1 MNQPLLKVKV
11 KTIKKMNRYKIITL
25 VCMLSFAF
33 LSNAQQKLQKV
44 SKSIKTEKDV
54 TIDLNTSHTNI
65 VIDTWNKGTVEIEA
79 YIESD
84 ELSKKEL
91 EDILKNWVVDVD
103 GTSQNV
109 TIKTSGSSMHGH
121 NWDFDFAEL
130 EALDA
135 LKDLQFNLA
144 DLPEMIVL
152 PEMNF
157 DFSEMPA
164 LPALPA
170 LPEGMNNIHFD
181 SDRYKKEGEKYLEQ
195 WSKEYEEKFGKD
207 FQIKMEA
214 WAKDLENSDYEKKME
229 AWGEQFGKEFEKNF
243 GKDFEKKMEK
253 WGEAFGE
260 KFGEEFAEKIEK
272 HAEAIEKHAEAI
284 EKKAEQHEKHVLKK
298 EKEIEKRLE
307 EREVRALELKNEAGK
322 QGKFKKIIKIKMPKD
337 ARLKVN
343 VRHGELKFASVVHDL
358 QADLS
363 HAKLLATSIDG
374 SETSINASYTP
385 VIVTNWNAG
394 ELVLNYVDN
403 ANLNTVKALMLSS
416 NSSNISIDRLLGNA
430 LVEGN
435 FGDLAINAV
444 EDTFTSLNIIL
455 ENSDVVLKLPKTD
468 YNLQYF
474 GKHSS
479 LKHPKQSKSNVTTYS
494 DGNTS
499 NGKTIIVN
507 AKYSNVIMQ

>member
-1 MNQPLLKVKV
+1 MNQPLLKAKV
-11 KTIKKMNRYKIITL
+11 KNNQKMNTYKIITL

-44 SKSIKTEKDV
+44 SQSIKTEKDV

-79 YIESD
+79 YVESD
-84 ELSKKEL
+84 ELSKDEL
-91 EDILKNWVVDVD
+91 EEILKNWVVDVD
-103 GTSQNV
+103 GSNQNV
-109 TIKTSGSSMHGH
+109 SIRTSGSSLHG
-121 NWDFDFAEL
+121 NDWNFDFAEL

-157 DFSEMPA
+157 DFSEMPVM
-164 LPALPA
+164 PALPA

-181 SDRYKKEGEKYLEQ
+181 SEKYKKEGEKYLEQ
-195 WSKEYEEKFGKD
+195 WSKEYEEKYGKD

-214 WAKDLENSDYEKKME
+214 WAKNLENSDYEKKME
-229 AWGEQFGKEFEKNF
+229 AWGEQFGKQFEKNF
-243 GKDFEKKMEK
+243 GKDFEEKMEK

-260 KFGEEFAEKIEK
+260 KFGEEFTEKMEK
-272 HAEAIEKHAEAI
+272 HAAEI
-284 EKKAEQHEKHVLKK
+284 EKKAEEIEKQYEKQLLKK

-307 EREVRALELKNEAGK
+307 EREARALKLKTQAGK
-322 QGKFKKIIKIKMPKD
+322 QGKVKKTIKIKMPKD
-337 ARLKVN
+337 AKLKVN
-343 VRHGELKFASVVHDL
+343 VRHGEIKFASVVHDL
-358 QADLS
+358 KANLS
-363 HAKLLATSIDG
+363 HAKLLAANIDG

-394 ELVLNYVDN
+394 ELILNYVDN
-403 ANLNTVKALMLSS
+403 AHLNNVKSLMLSS
-416 NSSNISIDRLLGNA
+416 NSSNISVDHLLGNA
-430 LVEGN
+430 LIDGS
-435 FGDLAINAV
+435 FGDLAINGV
-444 EDTFTSLNIIL
+444 GDTFTSLNIIL
-455 ENSDVVLKLPKTD
+455 ENSDVVIKLPKTD

-479 LKHPKQSKSNVTTYS
+479 LKHPKQSKSNVSTFS
-494 DGNTS
+494 DGNAS
-499 NGKTIIVN
+499 NGKTIVVN